1 MTDETE
7 TDGTA
12 GEPADESAESDGG
25 NPNSPVEM
33 GRRGFLQATAA
44 AVTATGLT
52 GLGSGTAAATD
63 ATTDTDVGP
72 RWVARHGLTASEY
85 QSEFEEHVGNGY
97 RLTDVGGYG
106 VDGQARY
113 AAIWE
118 KRGGPAWIAR
128 HGLTASEYQNVVDRF
143 VDEGYRVSHVSG
155 YSVDDRSRYATIME
169 KGGGPAWVAR
179 HGLSSSEYQDE
190 FEEHVGN
197 GHRLVHVSGHGVD
210 GRARYAAIWEKRG
223 GPAWVAR
230 HDLTASQYEDADE
243 TFTGRGYRPAQ
254 VSAFSVDGEPRFAAI
269 WEKGGGPERI
279 SRHGLPATEYQDE
292 FDELAYQGY
301 RPVDVSGYAVPDT
314 VSTAFGTVSFGE
326 SARYA
331 GIWEADGLDGDD
343 IDWID
348 SRMQA
353 YMNRN
358 NVPGLSVAITKDE
371 RLVFAK
377 GYGLADRD
385 AGEEVRPSHRFRI
398 ASISKPITAVA
409 VLQLVEAGRL
419 DLDDFVFGSDG
430 VLGTTYGTPSYG
442 RLSAS
447 DPDRITVKHLLE
459 HTAGWWVRNNPNRP
473 DPMFRHPNKDQDE
486 LIRWVVGNWP
496 LDNEP
501 GTDYSYLNFGY
512 CVLGRVIEAVTG
524 RSYESYVADA
534 VLGPCGIDGMEIAGD
549 TRADRKDG
557 EVVYYGRS
565 PYDDQV
571 SRMDAH
577 GGWIATP
584 IDLLRFVT
592 RVDGFDRKA
601 DILRPE
607 TEREL
612 SDREGPNCGY
622 GEGWILQGNW
632 RGHDGSLS
640 GSRGYLVRRDDG
652 FSFAVLTN
660 GDGSVGGLRTSVNS
674 AINSVRDWPSYDLF

>member
-1 MTDETE
+1 M
-7 TDGTA
+7 
-12 GEPADESAESDGG
+12 
-25 NPNSPVEM
+25 EM

-358 NVPGLSVAITKDE
+358 DVPGLSVAITKDE

-398 ASISKPITAVA
+398 ASISKPVTAVA
-409 VLQLVEAGRL
+409 VMQLVEAGRL

>member
-1 MTDETE
+1 MTDETD

-12 GEPADESAESDGG
+12 GEPADESAENDGG
-25 NPNSPVEM
+25 NADAPVEM
-33 GRRGFLQATAA
+33 ERRGFLQATAA

-52 GLGSGTAAATD
+52 GLGSDAASAANAAT
-63 ATTDTDVGP
+63 ATDVGP
-72 RWVARHGLTASEY
+72 RWVARHGLSSSEY

-210 GRARYAAIWEKRG
+210 GQARYAAIWEKRG

-358 NVPGLSVAITKDE
+358 DVPGLSVAITKDE

-377 GYGLADRD
+377 GYGLADRG

-486 LIRWVVGNWP
+486 LIQWVVGNWP